1 MVKLR
6 LKRMGRKN
14 IPFYRVVAVDSRK
27 KRDGAYLEALGFY
40 SPKDDETKVKIDQ
53 EIALKWLN
61 LGAQPTDTVKS
72 LLRQVGVLKIWGE
85 EKKAAAQAK

>member
-27 KRDGAYLEALGFY
+27 KRDGAYIEALGFY
-40 SPKDDETKVKIDQ
+40 SPKSDDAKVKIDQ
-53 EIALKWLN
+53 DVALKWLK
-61 LGAQPTDTVKS
+61 LGAQPTDTVRS
-72 LLRQVGVLKIWGE
+72 LLRKEGVLKVWDE
-85 EKKAAAQAK
+85 EKKAAAKAK

>member
-14 IPFYRVVAVDSRK
+14 IPFYRIVAVDSRK
-27 KRDGAYLEALGFY
+27 KRDGAYIEALGYY
-40 SPKDDETKVKIDQ
+40 SPKSEDDRVKIDAV
-53 EIALKWLN
+53 IAKKWLN

-72 LLRQVGVLKIWGE
+72 LLREEGILKGWHE
-85 EKKAAAQAK
+85 EKVAAAKN

>member
-1 MVKLR
+1 
-6 LKRMGRKN
+6 MGRKN

-40 SPKDDETKVKIDQ
+40 SPKSDDAKVKIDQ

-61 LGAQPTDTVKS
+61 LGAQPTDTVRS
-72 LLRQVGVLKIWGE
+72 LLRQVGVLKAWDE
-85 EKKAAAQAK
+85 AKRAAAKAE